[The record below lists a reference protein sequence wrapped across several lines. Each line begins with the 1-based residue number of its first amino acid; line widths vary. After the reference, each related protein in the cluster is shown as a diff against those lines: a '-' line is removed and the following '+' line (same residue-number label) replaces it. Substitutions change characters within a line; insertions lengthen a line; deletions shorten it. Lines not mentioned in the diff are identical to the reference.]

1 MIYFDNAS
9 TTKVNPEVIEVIT
22 NSMKEVYGNPSSTHS
37 LGRKAKVAIE
47 TARNS
52 ISKIMGCKPKEIIF
66 TSGGTEADNA
76 IIFNAVNNLK
86 VQRIISSPIEHHAVL
101 DTLLKIEK
109 EKLAEVIWLKVDSK
123 GNININQLEK
133 LLEEDKKTFVS
144 LMHVNNEIGNILD
157 IEKVGKL
164 CGKHEAIFHSDTVQG
179 ISHLDYNLSKTPV
192 DFICA
197 SAHKFGG
204 PKGVGFIY
212 KRDGVSFAKQIF
224 GGEQERDFRSGTENL
239 HAIVGMQ
246 KALEIANNN
255 KTESEKHLL
264 DLKSHLIS
272 SLKNEVE
279 GIIFNGL
286 SNDLERSVSSI
297 VNIKLPTSKANKMLV
312 FQFDLKGIS
321 ISEGSACSAGNNLG
335 SHVLKELYPNTDIG
349 SNIRISFSKD
359 NTVDEVDTFI
369 NILKELLSK

>member
-37 LGRKAKVAIE
+37 LGRKAKVTIE

-86 VQRIISSPIEHHAVL
+86 VQRIVSSPIEHHAVL
-101 DTLLKIEK
+101 DTILRIEK
-109 EKLAEVIWLKVDSK
+109 EKLAEVIWLEVDSK

-157 IEKVGKL
+157 IGKVGEL
-164 CGKHEAIFHSDTVQG
+164 CSKHGAIFHSDTVQG
-179 ISHLDYNLSKTPV
+179 ISHIDYNLSKTPV

-246 KALEIANNN
+246 KALELSYTRREEN
-255 KTESEKHLL
+255 EKHILE
-264 DLKSHLIS
+264 LKSHLIL
-272 SLKNEVE
+272 SLKNKVD
-279 GIIFNGL
+279 GIVFNGL
-286 SNDLERSVSSI
+286 SDNLEKSVSSI

-369 NILKELLSK
+369 YILKELLSK